1 LETPE
6 EDKMHAKQIEPATE
20 NVNVNKHRDQFLDS

>member
-1 LETPE
+1 MHWIHNLETPE

-20 NVNVNKHRDQFLDS
+20 NKLSKRE